1 MTDVVVAKLA
11 KALQVLAKDLPNPAD
26 ESTDYFRGFSA
37 KLDGA
42 TRLTPEAFKAALEIG
57 ARYELDLS
65 PADEFLAGAEDPDNW
80 GDDIAHGF
88 RLLETVMRAT
98 LSGLFIAS
106 ARGKGVVRVRIWLF
120 GRADD
125 GTIVGLR
132 SISTET

>member
-1 MTDVVVAKLA
+1 M
-11 KALQVLAKDLPNPAD
+11 PNPAD

-37 KLDGA
+37 KLPAA
-42 TRLTPEAFKAALEIG
+42 TRLTADTFKAALGVG
-57 ARYELDLS
+57 ARYEIDLS

-106 ARGKGVVRVRIWLF
+106 ARGKGVVRVRLWLF
-120 GRADD
+120 GRAADT
-125 GTIVGLR
+125 GTLVGLR